1 MTEHKPKPESIDNL
15 ISQDSGINE
24 SQMKEFQMEL
34 KQSITDLEAKVLSS
48 KKTIVRLIVLYA
60 IFMVFGF
67 AMNAGQSVVGSAY
80 IEVILG
86 VWVTTCWGILIA
98 FFVIAT
104 RYWINHR
111 PALEN
116 KRAELQIAMFEE
128 LQQQMAALK
137 ERLNGGNGATEK

>member
-1 MTEHKPKPESIDNL
+1 MTEQMPRPESINNL

-34 KQSITDLEAKVLSS
+34 KQTITDLEAKVQSC

-60 IFMVFGF
+60 ILMVFGF
-67 AMNAGQSVVGSAY
+67 AMNSGQQVVNSAY
-80 IEVILG
+80 IQVILG
-86 VWVTTCWGILIA
+86 VWMTACWGILIA
-98 FFVIAT
+98 FFIIAT

-111 PALEN
+111 PALEH

-137 ERLNGGNGATEK
+137 ERLNGGNGTTEK

>member
-1 MTEHKPKPESIDNL
+1 MTEHKPIPESIDNL

-24 SQMKEFQMEL
+24 SQMKGFQMEL
-34 KQSITDLEAKVLSS
+34 KQTITSLEAKVQSS
-48 KKTIVRLIVLYA
+48 KKTLVRLFVLYA
-60 IFMVFGF
+60 ILMTFGI
-67 AMNAGQSVVGSAY
+67 AMSPVPADSNYGKIIMIGWVVVG
-80 IEVILG
+80 
-86 VWVTTCWGILIA
+86 WGTLLS

-104 RYWINHR
+104 RYWVIHR

-137 ERLNGGNGATEK
+137 ERLNGGNGTAEK